1 VAVKRDWDEMIVEI
15 GSIESM
21 LKDLKANNE
30 DEFKETEENAQVIH
44 SYFCFSFAP
53 VLNFDPC
60 NKIYPYIENLEMK

>member
-30 DEFKETEENAQVIH
+30 DEFKTTEENAQVTH
-44 SYFCFSFAP
+44 SCFCFSFAP
-53 VLNFDPC
+53 VLNFNPC
-60 NKIYPYIENLEMK
+60 NKFIRT